1 MRRRSMGLTVASGLL
16 TMVLAA
22 CVADPP
28 PAVPGSETSAPP
40 QAPTATG
47 ATVQVAID
55 GLGAGFNPHL
65 ASNSSA
71 AARALAA
78 MTLPSAFREVRG
90 ADGRVLLA
98 PNTDLVPTVVQP
110 TPLQIV
116 YTIRQDAQWSDG
128 APIAAEDFVF
138 LWESMITAPDTVGSA
153 PYRQI
158 ESVTSGAGGKQVIVT
173 LKAPLPGWRT
183 LFQNILPSH
192 LIKGSPGGFNGAMR
206 EKIPASG
213 AGYLVKKVDVAR
225 DEVTLERND
234 RYWMKPARVDRIV
247 LRKGGSD
254 AQLANSVRTSD
265 VQVVAVHGGPSLLAQ
280 LTSIYQVRAIEQVDP
295 RVLSLTL
302 NTRSK
307 FLTDVAVRRALLD
320 AVNVDLLTTV
330 GSGGD
335 SVRPARA
342 QVLAPSDAGYAPT
355 MPARPVPA
363 EAKAKLEQ
371 ALAAAG
377 YSLQNAPIPPSQSV
391 PPTPPP
397 PTAVPESSAGAST
410 STDPSALPVPPS
422 PSPGE
427 NVQQYV
433 RDGVPMFLRI
443 GVPQGNVPAFA
454 VASNATDQLRAMGVF
469 ASVVALEPQVLTGTA
484 VLDGAVDAVV
494 GWSGTGPTPV
504 ERFAGRVECPAPP
517 SEESQARPTVTTSP
531 PVPNLQNDPAA
542 TTVGGNLSGLCD
554 TELQGLASD
563 GLRGGPVDLSA
574 IDAEL
579 WSRATVLPI
588 LQDVTVTAVGP
599 SVQGVALDGPPRD
612 GVFSGVDSWVRE

>member
-1 MRRRSMGLTVASGLL
+1 MRRRSLGLTVASALL
-16 TMVLAA
+16 ATTLTA

-40 QAPTATG
+40 QAPAATG

-55 GLGAGFNPHL
+55 GLGPGVNPHL
-65 ASNSSA
+65 ASNSSSA
-71 AARALAA
+71 SRALAA
-78 MTLPSAFREVRG
+78 MTLPSVFREVKEP
-90 ADGRVLLA
+90 DGRVTLA
-98 PNTDLVPTVVQP
+98 QNTDLIPTIEHP
-110 TPLQIV
+110 APLQIA

-128 APIAAEDFVF
+128 APIAAEDFVY
-138 LWESMITAPDTVGSA
+138 LWQSMTTAPDTVGSA

-158 ESVTSGAGGKQVIVT
+158 ESVASGAGGKRVIVT

-183 LFQNILPSH
+183 LFQNLLPSH

-247 LRKGGSD
+247 LRKGGTD
-254 AQLANSVRTSD
+254 TQLANSVRTGD
-265 VQVVAVHGGPSLLAQ
+265 VQVVSMHGGPSLLAQ
-280 LTSIYQVRAIEQVDP
+280 LTSIYEVRAVEQVDP

-307 FLTDVAVRRALLD
+307 FLADVEVRRALLD

-335 SVRPARA
+335 AVRPARA
-342 QVLAPSDAGYAPT
+342 QVLAPSDPGYAPT
-355 MPARPVPA
+355 MPARPAPA
-363 EAKAKLEQ
+363 EAKARLEQ
-371 ALAAAG
+371 ALAGAG
-377 YSLQNAPIPPSQSV
+377 YTLQNAPIPPSQSV

-397 PTAVPESSAGAST
+397 PTTEQAGPST

-443 GVPQGNVPAFA
+443 GVPQGNVAAFA

-469 ASVVALEPQVLTGTA
+469 ASVVTLEPQVVAGTA
-484 VLDGAVDAVV
+484 LLDGAVDAVV
-494 GWSGTGPTPV
+494 GWSSTGPTPA
-504 ERFAGRVECPAPP
+504 ERFAARVECPAPP
-517 SEESQARPTVTTSP
+517 SEGGQRPTTTSAAP
-531 PVPNLQNDPAA
+531 TPNLENDPAA

-554 TELQGLASD
+554 ADLQGLALD
-563 GLRGGPVDLSA
+563 GLRGGPIDLAA
-574 IDAEL
+574 IDARL
-579 WSRATVLPI
+579 WSRATMLPI
-588 LQDVTVTAVGP
+588 LQDVTLTAVGP
-599 SVQGVALDGPPRD
+599 AVQGVTLEGPPRD
-612 GVFSGVDSWVRE
+612 GVFTGVEGWARQ

>member
-1 MRRRSMGLTVASGLL
+1 MRRRSLGLAVSSALL
-16 TMVLAA
+16 AATLTA

-40 QAPTATG
+40 QVPTATG

-78 MTLPSAFREVRG
+78 MTLPSVFRETR
-90 ADGRVLLA
+90 APDGRVVLA
-98 PNTDLVPTVVQP
+98 QNTDLIPTIEHP
-110 TPLQIV
+110 APLQIA

-128 APIAAEDFVF
+128 APIAAEDFVY
-138 LWESMITAPDTVGSA
+138 LWQSMITAPDTVGSA

-158 ESVTSGAGGKQVIVT
+158 ESVASGAGGKRVIVT

-183 LFQNILPSH
+183 LFQNLLPSH
-192 LIKGSPGGFNGAMR
+192 LVKGSPGGFNGAMR

-234 RYWMKPARVDRIV
+234 RYWMKPALVDRIV

-254 AQLANSVRTSD
+254 TQLANSVRTGD
-265 VQVVAVHGGPSLLAQ
+265 VQVVSVHGGPSLLAQ
-280 LTSIYQVRAIEQVDP
+280 LTSIYQVRAVEQVDP

-335 SVRPARA
+335 TVRPARA
-342 QVLAPSDAGYAPT
+342 QVLAPSDPGYAPT
-355 MPARPVPA
+355 MPARPPAA
-363 EAKAKLEQ
+363 EAKAKLET

-377 YSLQNAPIPPSQSV
+377 YSLQTAPIPPSQSV

-397 PTAVPESSAGAST
+397 PAST
-410 STDPSALPVPPS
+410 TAPSTSADPSALPVPPS

-427 NVQQYV
+427 SVQQYV

-469 ASVVALEPQVLTGTA
+469 ASVVALDPQVVAGTA
-484 VLDGAVDAVV
+484 LLDGAVDAVV

-504 ERFAGRVECPAPP
+504 ERFAARVACPAPP
-517 SEESQARPTVTTSP
+517 SEDSGRAATTTP
-531 PVPNLQNDPAA
+531 EAPNLENDPAA
-542 TTVGGNLSGLCD
+542 TTVGGNLAGLCD
-554 TELQGLASD
+554 ADLQSLARE
-563 GLRGGPVDLSA
+563 GLRGGAVDLGA
-574 IDAEL
+574 IDADL

-588 LQDVTVTAVGP
+588 LQDVTLSAVGP
-599 SVQGVALDGPPRD
+599 MVQGVTLEGPPQD
-612 GVFSGVDSWVRE
+612 GVFSGVEGWARK

>member
-1 MRRRSMGLTVASGLL
+1 MRRRSMALTLSSALLTVTL
-16 TMVLAA
+16 TA

-40 QAPTATG
+40 QAPSATG
-47 ATVQVAID
+47 ATVLVAID

-78 MTLPSAFREVRG
+78 MTLPSVFREVRDR
-90 ADGRVLLA
+90 DGKVTLA
-98 PNTDLVPTVVQP
+98 QNTDLIPTVEQP
-110 TPLQIV
+110 APLQIA

-128 APIAAEDFVF
+128 APIAAEDFVY
-138 LWESMITAPDTVGSA
+138 LWQSMITAPDTVGSA

-158 ESVTSGAGGKQVIVT
+158 ESVSSGAGGKRVIVT

-183 LFQNILPSH
+183 LFQNLLPSH

-206 EKIPASG
+206 ERVPASG

-234 RYWMKPARVDRIV
+234 RYWMKPALVDRIV

-254 AQLANSVRTSD
+254 TQLANSVRAGD
-265 VQVVAVHGGPSLLAQ
+265 VQVVSVHGGPSLLAQ
-280 LTSIYQVRAIEQVDP
+280 LTSIYQVRAVEQVDP

-307 FLTDVAVRRALLD
+307 FLSDGAVRRALLD

-335 SVRPARA
+335 AVRPARA
-342 QVLAPSDAGYAPT
+342 QVLSPSDPGYAPT
-355 MPARPVPA
+355 MPGRPAPP

-371 ALAAAG
+371 ALGAAG
-377 YSLQNAPIPPSQSV
+377 YSLQNAAIPPSQSV

-397 PTAVPESSAGAST
+397 PPITPAATSDPSA
-410 STDPSALPVPPS
+410 DPSALPVPPL

-443 GVPQGNVPAFA
+443 GVPQGNVPALA

-469 ASVVALEPQVLTGTA
+469 ASVVTLDPQVLTGTA
-484 VLDGAVDAVV
+484 LLSGAVDAVV
-494 GWSGTGPTPV
+494 GWSSTGPTPI

-517 SEESQARPTVTTSP
+517 SSGTPVVRPTASTTP
-531 PVPNLQNDPAA
+531 EVPNVQNDPEA

-554 TELQGLASD
+554 AELQGLAHD
-563 GLRGGPVDLSA
+563 GLRGGPVDLA
-574 IDAEL
+574 TIDADL
-579 WSRATVLPI
+579 WARATVLPI
-588 LQDVTVTAVGP
+588 LQDVTLAAVGP
-599 SVQGVALDGPPRD
+599 TVQGVSLDGPPTD
-612 GVFSGVDSWVRE
+612 GVFSGVEGWGRP

>member
-1 MRRRSMGLTVASGLL
+1 MRRRSLGLAVSSALL
-16 TMVLAA
+16 AATLTA

-40 QAPTATG
+40 QVPTTTG
-47 ATVQVAID
+47 TTVQVAID

-78 MTLPSAFREVRG
+78 MTLPSVFRE
-90 ADGRVLLA
+90 AQAPDGRVTLTQ
-98 PNTDLVPTVVQP
+98 NTDLIPTIEQP
-110 TPLQIV
+110 APLQIA

-128 APIAAEDFVF
+128 APIAAEDFVY
-138 LWESMITAPDTVGSA
+138 LWQSMITAPDTVGSA

-158 ESVTSGAGGKQVIVT
+158 ESVASGAGGKRVIVT

-183 LFQNILPSH
+183 LFQNLLPSH
-192 LIKGSPGGFNGAMR
+192 LVKGSPGGFNGAMR

-234 RYWMKPARVDRIV
+234 RYWMKPALVDRIV

-254 AQLANSVRTSD
+254 TQLANSVRTGD
-265 VQVVAVHGGPSLLAQ
+265 VQVVSVHGGPSLLAQ

-335 SVRPARA
+335 TVRPARA
-342 QVLAPSDAGYAPT
+342 QVLAPSDPGYAPT
-355 MPARPVPA
+355 MPPRPPAA
-363 EAKAKLEQ
+363 EAKAKLEK

-377 YSLQNAPIPPSQSV
+377 YSLQTAPIPPSQSV

-397 PTAVPESSAGAST
+397 PTGTADPST
-410 STDPSALPVPPS
+410 SADPSALPVPPS

-427 NVQQYV
+427 SVQQYV

-469 ASVVALEPQVLTGTA
+469 ASVVALDPQVVAGTA
-484 VLDGAVDAVV
+484 LLDGAVDAVV

-504 ERFAGRVECPAPP
+504 ERFAARVACPAPP
-517 SEESQARPTVTTSP
+517 SQDSGRAATTTP
-531 PVPNLQNDPAA
+531 AAPNPENDPAA
-542 TTVGGNLSGLCD
+542 TTVGGNLAGLCD
-554 TELQGLASD
+554 ADLQDLAHA
-563 GLRGGPVDLSA
+563 GLRGDALDLGA
-574 IDAEL
+574 IDADL

-588 LQDVTVTAVGP
+588 LQDVTLSAVGP
-599 SVQGVALDGPPRD
+599 TVQGVTLEGPPQD
-612 GVFSGVDSWVRE
+612 GVFSGVEGWARK